1 MASGEG
7 GKLISE
13 QNFGFFQLNKRK
25 PPDINCT
32 DQMGNTPL
40 HCAAYRAHKH
50 CALKL
55 LRNGADPK
63 IKNKNGEY
71 QMLPSMLNVKWRHK
85 FSIFCKLC
93 YLLCSIHGKSY
104 SALQASCH

>member
-7 GKLISE
+7 GKLICKPVS
-13 QNFGFFQLNKRK
+13 FFFFQLNKPK
-25 PPDINCT
+25 PPDINCV

-55 LRNGADPK
+55 LKNGADPK
-63 IKNKNGEY
+63 IRNKNGEC
-71 QMLPSMLNVKWRHK
+71 QMKCIK
-85 FSIFCKLC
+85 C
-93 YLLCSIHGKSY
+93 
-104 SALQASCH
+104 